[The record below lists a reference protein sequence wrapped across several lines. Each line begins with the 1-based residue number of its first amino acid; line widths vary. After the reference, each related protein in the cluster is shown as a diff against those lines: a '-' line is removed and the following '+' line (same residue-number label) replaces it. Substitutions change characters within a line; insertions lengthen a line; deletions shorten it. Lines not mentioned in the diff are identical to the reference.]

1 MRININTSAANA
13 SRSLGVT
20 TNNLSKNVEKLSTGF
35 RINRAGDDAS
45 GLVISNRL
53 RAQVSGLRQAI
64 RNAQDGV
71 SVLQTAEGAL
81 VEVNTMLQRMRD
93 LAVQASSTAT
103 YDTAARTAAQAEIT
117 ALRTEIGRIST
128 TTKFGSL
135 SLLDGSF
142 GISNAKAS
150 GFLSAAN
157 ITIGAASQALTLT
170 FAGGVAGAVTAT
182 LATGTY
188 TGAQLATE
196 VQRAVKAAMLGSGT
210 AAISAASNNVT
221 VTATSVAGGGTALS
235 LDIGGFAAGQT
246 FALSGTATGGAT
258 PASGFQALTSAAA
271 SGTGGQFQVGAN
283 ASETVSLTLS
293 NMSASA
299 LGLTGLDISAGD
311 ASVATAITALDAAI
325 GTVSTNRGT
334 IGAMQNR
341 FESMISNL
349 QVTTE
354 NLAASESRIR
364 DTDMAAEMVEFTK
377 NQVLSQA
384 GTAMLAQAN
393 QIPQG
398 ILSLIRG

>member
-1 MRININTSAANA
+1 
-13 SRSLGVT
+13 
-20 TNNLSKNVEKLSTGF
+20 
-35 RINRAGDDAS
+35 
-45 GLVISNRL
+45 
-53 RAQVSGLRQAI
+53 
-64 RNAQDGV
+64 
-71 SVLQTAEGAL
+71 
-81 VEVNTMLQRMRD
+81 
-93 LAVQASSTAT
+93 
-103 YDTAARTAAQAEIT
+103 
-117 ALRTEIGRIST
+117 
-128 TTKFGSL
+128 
-135 SLLDGSF
+135 
-142 GISNAKAS
+142 
-150 GFLSAAN
+150 LSAAT
-157 ITIGAASQALTLT
+157 ITIAAASQALTLT

-235 LDIGGFAAGQT
+235 LDIGGFSAGQT

-258 PASGFQALTSAAA
+258 PASGFQALTSVAA
-271 SGTGGQFQVGAN
+271 SGSGGLFQVGAN

-393 QIPQG
+393 QIPQS
-398 ILSLIRG
+398 ILSLLRG

>member
-20 TNNLSKNVEKLSTGF
+20 TSNLSRNVEKLSTGF

-117 ALRTEIGRIST
+117 ALRTEITRVGD
-128 TTKFGSL
+128 TTKFGSIG
-135 SLLDGSF
+135 LLDGTASASALTF
-142 GISNAKAS
+142 QVGSGTAS
-150 GFLSAAN
+150 GEAIGVTLMTISA
-157 ITIGAASQALTLT
+157 SALTLT
-170 FAGGVAGAVTAT
+170 NIDLASAT
-182 LATGTY
+182 YASITGSITILD
-188 TGAQLATE
+188 T
-196 VQRAVKAAMLGSGT
+196 
-210 AAISAASNNVT
+210 AISAVSNTRAS
-221 VTATSVAGGGTALS
+221 
-235 LDIGGFAAGQT
+235 
-246 FALSGTATGGAT
+246 
-258 PASGFQALTSAAA
+258 
-271 SGTGGQFQVGAN
+271 
-283 ASETVSLTLS
+283 
-293 NMSASA
+293 
-299 LGLTGLDISAGD
+299 
-311 ASVATAITALDAAI
+311 
-325 GTVSTNRGT
+325 
-334 IGAMQNR
+334 IGALQNR
-341 FESMISNL
+341 FESLVSNL
-349 QVTTE
+349 SVTTE

-377 NQVLSQA
+377 NQVLQQA

-393 QIPQG
+393 QIPQS
-398 ILSLIRG
+398 ILSLLRG

>member
-1 MRININTSAANA
+1 MRINNNMAAANA
-13 SRSLGVT
+13 SRNLGE
-20 TNNLSKNVEKLSTGF
+20 TNAKISKNVEKLSTGY

-45 GLVISNRL
+45 GLVISNQL
-53 RAQVSGLRQAI
+53 RAQTSGLRQAV

-81 VEVNTMLQRMRD
+81 DQVNTMLNRMRD
-93 LAVQASSTAT
+93 LAVQAANSGTNSL
-103 YDTAARTAAQAEIT
+103 AARQAGQAELDQ
-117 ALRTEIGRIST
+117 LRTEIGRIST

-135 SLLDGSF
+135 NLLDGSF

-182 LATGTY
+182 LATGIY